1 MQILVAELAEFENG
15 ILRCLLVGG
24 LRDMPFSDQVSLEG
38 DEVVGVDLQVAA
50 DARLGL
56 SAFGGHANEVSVVLI
71 WY

>member
-50 DARLGL
+50 DARLACL
-56 SAFGGHANEVSVVLI
+56 PSEAMPTKSP
-71 WY
+71 WC